1 MNRAEGFASIPIW
14 MMREKDISRRAI
26 LVYASL
32 SSRAGLGAIYP
43 SQATI
48 AEESGVSER
57 TVRAALQELEDLGVI
72 ERRVRRGR
80 EGRATGLTTAY
91 LLHPNGRHEEPAE
104 LAGSSKG
111 PAKRPATSDKGTG
124 KSEHSPLYE
133 EDNQKEDR
141 ENTLELVIVG
151 PTFEDFWAVWPR
163 KDSKKSAEA
172 AWGRA
177 VKRQDPETIIAAAR
191 AYASSPYRPEKQFV
205 PHGATWLN
213 GDRWND
219 PLPEPRGGGAE
230 TPMAR
235 AQATLEMGRRLAA
248 EAERRGLSA

>member
-1 MNRAEGFASIPIW
+1 MSSRVEGFASIPIW
-14 MMREKDISRRAI
+14 MMREKDVSRRAV

-104 LAGSSKG
+104 LAGSRKG
-111 PAKRPATSDKGTG
+111 PAKGPATSDKGTG
-124 KSEHSPLYE
+124 KSEQSPLYE
-133 EDNQKEDR
+133 EDNQEVDR
-141 ENTLELVIVG
+141 ENTLAVAS
-151 PTFEDFWAVWPR
+151 FDDFWAVWPR
-163 KDSKKSAEA
+163 KDSRKAAEA

-177 VKRQDPETIIAAAR
+177 VKRADATVILEVAR
-191 AYASSPYRPEKQFV
+191 AYAASPFRPERQFV

-219 PLPEPRGGGAE
+219 PLPEAPTGFAGPNDR
-230 TPMAR
+230 MR
-235 AQATLEMGRRLAA
+235 AGLEMGARLQAQFDA
-248 EAERRGLSA
+248 QRGIGA